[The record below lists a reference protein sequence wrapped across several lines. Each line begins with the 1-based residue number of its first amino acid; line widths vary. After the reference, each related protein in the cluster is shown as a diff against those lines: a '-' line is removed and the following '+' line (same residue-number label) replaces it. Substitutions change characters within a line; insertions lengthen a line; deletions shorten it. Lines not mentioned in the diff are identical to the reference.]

1 MTQALITT
9 KTADEM
15 KKILKLVRQNK
26 LRFSVVSITSNPTD
40 TFEDNDPINED
51 DWILPGRPA
60 NSDERTKHAEKI
72 SKQRGGISTEAL
84 TKEILSWRK
93 GR

>member
-26 LRFSVVSITSNPTD
+26 LRFSVVSIKSNPTD
-40 TFEDNDPINED
+40 IPEDNDPISDN

-60 NSDERTKHAEKI
+60 NSAERTKHAEKI
-72 SKQRGGISTEAL
+72 SKQKGGISTEEL
-84 TKEILSWRK
+84 TKEIESWRK
-93 GR
+93 SK